1 MTNQP
6 TLILFVTNQPMLVAG
21 FCDALHLAGFD
32 AEPLM
37 LNRRDAFA
45 ALRREDACLIFADA
59 RQAPAHATLAEAV
72 RSSPQSRFVLCGS
85 NITPEMLQTAVDS
98 CLHGVLSTS
107 LPAEEAAAAL
117 TRIWQGERQFRFG
130 GRVGY
135 AAPPPP
141 PTGSDFDAEWMF
153 GHAV

>member
-21 FCDALHLAGFD
+21 FCNALRLAGFD
-32 AEPLM
+32 AAPLM
-37 LNRRDAFA
+37 LNPRDAFA

-59 RQAPAHATLAEAV
+59 RQAPAPAALAQAV

-85 NITPEMLQTAVDS
+85 DITPDMLRTAVDS
-98 CLHGVLSTS
+98 CLHGVLSTG
-107 LPAEEAAAAL
+107 LADEEAAAAL
-117 TRIWQGERQFRFG
+117 ARIWQGQRQFRFG
-130 GRVGY
+130 GGRAGY
-135 AAPPPP
+135 APPPLP
-141 PTGSDFDAEWMF
+141 SADFDADWMF